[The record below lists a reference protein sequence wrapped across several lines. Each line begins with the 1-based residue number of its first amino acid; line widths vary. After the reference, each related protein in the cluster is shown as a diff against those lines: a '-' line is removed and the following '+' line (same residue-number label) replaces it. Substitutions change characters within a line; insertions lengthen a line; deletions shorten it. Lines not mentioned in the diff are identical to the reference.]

1 MGTGVGTIGEAV
13 CRFLVEHCCLVL
25 VLDACCYRSDVS
37 FTPRTQALTR
47 TLGVLVLR
55 AGCGAAHSRRAE
67 LKVGPLIFRKNH
79 TRFKVCWVPPAA
91 SDLATRCSG
100 RLGVI
105 FLAELILCDTM
116 SILEA
121 IKQTTIPPHLQAG
134 SKRNSMTHM
143 TMADRAMHA
152 PARSSPQLGGL
163 HGSDALPPSEPS
175 SQWTDLGP
183 GLKGPI

>member
-1 MGTGVGTIGEAV
+1 M
-13 CRFLVEHCCLVL
+13 
-25 VLDACCYRSDVS
+25 
-37 FTPRTQALTR
+37 
-47 TLGVLVLR
+47 LVLR
-55 AGCGAAHSRRAE
+55 AGRGSAHSRRGE
-67 LKVGPLIFRKNH
+67 LKAGPQIRGKNH

-91 SDLATRCSG
+91 SDLATRCSA

-152 PARSSPQLGGL
+152 PARGSPQLGGL
-163 HGSDALPPSEPS
+163 AA
-175 SQWTDLGP
+175 TDTGAP
-183 GLKGPI
+183 KRITM